1 MNDEPHNHQQ
11 PPPPNTG
18 HNVTDEAT
26 TPDQTRLSDK
36 QLLAVD
42 VLLTGGTHRAAAEAA
57 GVARTTVTEWVNHR
71 GVFRSELERRRY
83 ERAGE
88 VNDRVCSLVTRSL
101 GVVEQHLD
109 AGDLRAALG
118 VLRLVPT
125 EALYQP
131 PTPPPTAEQQSDIK
145 ALLLAKLA
153 RLEAAPAGPSATPHA
168 SADP

>member
-1 MNDEPHNHQQ
+1 MEPSS
-11 PPPPNTG
+11 
-18 HNVTDEAT
+18 NVTDH
-26 TPDQTRLSDK
+26 DQTRPSQLSDS

-101 GVVEQHLD
+101 GVVEEHID

-131 PTPPPTAEQQSDIK
+131 PTPPPTAEQGEDIK

-153 RLEAAPAGPSATPHA
+153 RLETATPSCGQSPRSEFEA
-168 SADP
+168 STGC